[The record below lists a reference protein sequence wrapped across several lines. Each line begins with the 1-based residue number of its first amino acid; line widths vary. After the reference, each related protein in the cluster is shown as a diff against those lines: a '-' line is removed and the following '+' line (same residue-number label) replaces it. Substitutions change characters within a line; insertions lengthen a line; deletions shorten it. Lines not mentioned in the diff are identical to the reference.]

1 MKKTFLRLALAWLL
15 MFSAATPA
23 LCQLVPG
30 TSAPDFKLRNLQ
42 GKLVRLSDYAG
53 RPAVLLIG
61 TTWCPGC
68 RVQMA
73 ELERSRRFLDDNRIV
88 VLEVFIQES
97 PGAVQKYLK
106 NKKLPRNFE
115 ALIDDGQVHRSYRVY
130 PIPRVLV
137 LDGSRRII
145 EDTLGVDAAGLTA
158 ALRPLLDQPSGK
170 GQ

>member
-1 MKKTFLRLALAWLL
+1 MKKTFLHLALAWLL

-23 LCQLVPG
+23 LCQLASG

-53 RPAVLLIG
+53 RPVVLLIG

-73 ELERSRRFLDDNRIV
+73 ELERSRGFLDDNRIV
-88 VLEVFIQES
+88 VLDVFIQES

-130 PIPRVLV
+130 PVPRVLV
-137 LDGSRRII
+137 LDGSRRIV
-145 EDTLGVDAAGLTA
+145 EDTLGIDGTGLENLLRQLVGKPA
-158 ALRPLLDQPSGK
+158 SAL
-170 GQ
+170 

>member
-1 MKKTFLRLALAWLL
+1 VKKTFLHLALAWLL

-23 LCQLVPG
+23 LCQLASG

-53 RPAVLLIG
+53 RPVVLLIG

-73 ELERSRRFLDDNRIV
+73 ELERSRGFLDDNRIV
-88 VLEVFIQES
+88 VLDVFIQES

-130 PIPRVLV
+130 PVPRVLV
-137 LDGSRRII
+137 LDGSRRIV
-145 EDTLGVDAAGLTA
+145 EDTLGIDGTGLENLLRQLVGKPA
-158 ALRPLLDQPSGK
+158 SAL
-170 GQ
+170 

>member
-1 MKKTFLRLALAWLL
+1 VKKTFLHLALAWLL

-23 LCQLVPG
+23 LCQLASG

-53 RPAVLLIG
+53 RPVVLLIG

-73 ELERSRRFLDDNRIV
+73 ELERSRGFLDDNRIV
-88 VLEVFIQES
+88 VLDVFIQES

-130 PIPRVLV
+130 PVPRVLV
-137 LDGSRRII
+137 LDGSRRIV
-145 EDTLGVDAAGLTA
+145 EDTLGIDGTGLENLLRQHVGKPA
-158 ALRPLLDQPSGK
+158 SAL
-170 GQ
+170 